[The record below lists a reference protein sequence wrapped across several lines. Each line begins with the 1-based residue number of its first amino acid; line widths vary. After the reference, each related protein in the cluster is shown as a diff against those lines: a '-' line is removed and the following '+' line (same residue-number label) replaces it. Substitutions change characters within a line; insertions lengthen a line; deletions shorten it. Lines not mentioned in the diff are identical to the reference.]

1 MRLLVDPDTTA
12 CRLFNSATD
21 GIDGL
26 VIEKLGDV
34 LIVQLHEGRLK
45 LAESVVRQLCRQV
58 VQRFNARA
66 VYRKIFPRTR
76 GSLSSRLDKAHREPI
91 PWIGQ
96 PVESEFAV
104 LENGIRLLAH
114 PYDGY
119 STGIFLE
126 HRLNRRRLRELAKN
140 RRVLNA
146 FAYTCG
152 YAVAAELGGA
162 LATVNVDLSK
172 KYLEW
177 GKRNLA
183 ANRLSLD
190 HQVFICAD
198 IFDYYHRAQ
207 RQKRSFE
214 IIVLDPPTFARS
226 KQPKRTFTLVA
237 DLDRLVAGAIAL
249 LEPGGLLLLCT
260 NHRSTPERRL
270 AEATTQAAVQFGR
283 RCEIIA
289 RTQLPE
295 DFQGDIGYAKSLF
308 IRVG

>member
-1 MRLLVDPDTTA
+1 MRLLADPDTTA
-12 CRLFNSATD
+12 CRLFNSAAD

-45 LAESVVRQLCRQV
+45 LAESVVRQLGRQV

-66 VYRKIFPRTR
+66 AYRKIFPRTR
-76 GSLSSRLDKAHREPI
+76 GSLSSRLDRAHRDPT

-104 LENGIRLLAH
+104 LENGMRLLVH

-126 HRLNRRRLRELAKN
+126 HRLNRRRLRELAEG

-146 FAYTCG
+146 FAYTCD

-162 LATVNVDLSK
+162 LTTVNVDLSK

-183 ANRLSLD
+183 ANGLSLD

-198 IFDYYHRAQ
+198 IFDYYRRAQ
-207 RQKRSFE
+207 RQKRNFD
-214 IIVLDPPTFARS
+214 IIILDPPTFARS

-270 AEATTQAAVQFGR
+270 VEATAQAAAQFGR
-283 RCEIIA
+283 RSEIIA
-289 RTQLPE
+289 RTRLPE
-295 DFQGDIGYAKSLF
+295 DFLGDIGYAKSLLA
-308 IRVG
+308 RVG